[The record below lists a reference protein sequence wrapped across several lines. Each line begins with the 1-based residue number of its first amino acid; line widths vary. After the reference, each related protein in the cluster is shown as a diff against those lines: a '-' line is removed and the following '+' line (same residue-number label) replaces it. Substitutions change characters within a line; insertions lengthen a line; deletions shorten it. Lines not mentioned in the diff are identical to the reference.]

1 MIGTITMNPCI
12 DKTLVISKFCY
23 GGMNRV
29 SDKRADACGKGIN
42 VSAVLTQIG
51 VPVKTMGI
59 NYVNGAD
66 IMEKGL
72 AASGIVYKAVM
83 AEGTVRENMKV
94 LDTDTGIT
102 TELNQKGDY
111 VSPETLAEFEKLLE
125 REAEGLDILVI
136 TGSVPQGV
144 PENYYRR
151 LVGWANQRGIRTI
164 LDAEGQL
171 LLEGL
176 RARPYLIKPNL
187 FEFETAFG
195 LKGRERKDILDI
207 CRRILDVGVE
217 VICLSMGGDGAM
229 IVNREEAWMCR
240 PTPIDVKS
248 TQGAGDSLVAGM
260 CAAMEEGLP
269 IGEMLRYGVS
279 AAQGSLIREGT
290 LLCTRED
297 FQRFKGIV
305 KVEKIESF

>member
-12 DKTLVISKFCY
+12 DKTLVIHKFCY

-29 SDKRADACGKGIN
+29 SKKRSDASGKGIN
-42 VSAVLTQIG
+42 VSAALTQIG
-51 VPVKTMGI
+51 IPVKTLGI

-66 IMEKGL
+66 VMEKGL
-72 AASGIVYKAVM
+72 KDIGITYEAVI

-111 VSPETLAEFEKLLE
+111 VSQETLEKFEKLLE
-125 REAEGLDILVI
+125 DQASGLDILVV

-144 PENYYRR
+144 GADYYRR
-151 LVGWANQRGIRTI
+151 VVQWANDRGIRTI
-164 LDAEGQL
+164 LDAEGEL

-176 RARPYLIKPNL
+176 KAKPYLIKPNL
-187 FEFETAFG
+187 YEFETAFG
-195 LKGRERKDILDI
+195 LKGRDRKDIMDI
-207 CRRILDVGVE
+207 CHKILDMGVE

-229 IVNREEAWMCR
+229 IMNRQEAYLCR
-240 PTPIDVKS
+240 PTPIEVKS

-260 CAAMEEGLP
+260 CIAMEEGLP
-269 IGEMLRYGVS
+269 IGEMLRYGVCV
-279 AAQGSLIREGT
+279 AQGSLIREGT
-290 LLCTRED
+290 LMCTKES
-297 FQRFKGIV
+297 FEHFKNV
-305 KVEKIESF
+305 VTVEKI